1 MASPAPMRITAGMTQ
16 SMSWQPLGAVGQ
28 PDPTFYATFFDDFMA
43 YNSALYT
50 VTANTNGSVAGVAGD
65 GGLIT
70 FTTNSSTPLVTDIAS
85 IQTSVANTTLSQ
97 TQKITFGTRV
107 SLSDATNCA
116 FDCGL
121 IQKTT
126 TPFTVT
132 DGIAF
137 SKASGSTTI
146 NLNVVSGSTV
156 QATVALNS
164 IFVPTNNSYFDVAFE
179 LNGRGDVLV
188 FIGQNLFGQKQNQDT
203 APLGPMARVSIGALT
218 LTTANLAPT
227 LALQS
232 GTASSKTMTADF
244 LYAMKER

>member
-1 MASPAPMRITAGMTQ
+1 MRIQAGMTQ
-16 SMSWQPLGAVGQ
+16 DMSWQPLGSVGQ
-28 PDPTFYATFFDDFMA
+28 PDPTFYATFFDDFMYYQA
-43 YNSALYT
+43 GRYT
-50 VTANTNGSVAGVAGD
+50 ITANTNGGVAGVAGD
-65 GGLIT
+65 GGLVT
-70 FTTNSSTPLVTDIAS
+70 FTTNSSTPLATDIVS
-85 IQTSVANTTLSQ
+85 MQTTVANMTLSQ
-97 TQKITFGTRV
+97 TNKIAFGARV
-107 SLSDATNCA
+107 NLSDATNCA

-164 IFVPTNNSYFDVAFE
+164 IFVPTNNSTFDLAFE
-179 LNGRGDVLV
+179 MNARGDVLV
-188 FIGQNLFGQKQNQDT
+188 FIGQNLYGQKQNQDT
-203 APLGPMARVSIGALT
+203 APLGPMARVSVQSLT

-227 LALQS
+227 LAIQS

-244 LYAMKER
+244 FYAMKER